1 MDYSVLVI
9 AAGSGAAKGKSYRRA
24 FASFKGKRSVLG
36 QTVSIFLDDPNC
48 KQIVIVASPADLPR
62 VVKSH
67 DTGKVLFV
75 KGGKTRMES
84 VFIGLTA
91 VSEDVVLIHDGV
103 RPWIRQK
110 YIDRLLQRMHEE
122 EACVLAIRPKGSLR
136 RVENGYITE
145 RVKTDEIVMTQT
157 PQAFHTSV
165 ILKAYRKALDKGLE
179 LYDDAEVLSEVSDVS
194 VAVEKGD
201 LRNTR
206 FLLKETEE
214 KENE

>member
-24 FASFKGKRSVLG
+24 LASFKGKKSVLG
-36 QTVSIFLDDPNC
+36 QTVSVFLEDPNC

-62 VVKSH
+62 VVRSH

-103 RPWIRQK
+103 RPWIRQQ

-122 EACVLAIRPKGSLR
+122 SVCSCDSTKRLFKKNRKWIYYR
-136 RVENGYITE
+136 TC
-145 RVKTDEIVMTQT
+145 KTDDIVMTQT

-165 ILKAYRKALDKGLE
+165 ILKAYRKAIDEGLL
-179 LYDDAEVLSEVSDVS
+179 LYDDAEVLSEVTDIP

-206 FLLKETEE
+206 FLLKENNE
-214 KENE
+214 KDND